1 LGKRAS
7 YGMSGPE
14 TADNCSGTVL
24 NRSWRVIRCRDHLQ
38 WVLQH
43 RGSPKKPRRN
53 DWRGRS
59 YCRTAEA
66 LRRCA
71 REYVGTIDPA
81 AAAILAAL
89 PELINRERTIS
100 GMEDLDH

>member
-1 LGKRAS
+1 
-7 YGMSGPE
+7 MSGPE